1 MAAIV
6 VIGTTAAAGDGQL
19 RMAHWPSESGSEA
32 GSELPSWCIGQV
44 CVLVEPAHSQ

>member
-6 VIGTTAAAGDGQL
+6 VIGTMAAAGDGQL
-19 RMAHWPSESGSEA
+19 RMAHWSSWSGSGA
-32 GSELPSWCIGQV
+32 SPWCIGQV